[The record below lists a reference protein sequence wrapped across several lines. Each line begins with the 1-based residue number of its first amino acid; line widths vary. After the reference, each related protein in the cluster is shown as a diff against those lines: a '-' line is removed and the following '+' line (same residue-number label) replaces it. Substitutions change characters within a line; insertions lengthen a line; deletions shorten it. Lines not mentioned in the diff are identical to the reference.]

1 MDIGKPNTL
10 LLAIQELLAMGEP
23 LEEVLPVFTSNVAEV
38 MALPRKGV
46 IAVGAD
52 ADVVSLS
59 ESGELGMV
67 MANGEVM
74 VRDGKACKHG
84 VFELAL

>member
-1 MDIGKPNTL
+1 MCLI
-10 LLAIQELLAMGEP
+10 LARGARVDP
-23 LEEVLPVFTSNVAEV
+23 
-38 MALPRKGV
+38 ALRAAGRPQ
-46 IAVGAD
+46 AVGAD